1 LESDDKREFLF
12 HLQRFMCITTDYCF
26 QRKGQTRLYIPKEN
40 LSEHAL
46 NDKDLEQRLENI
58 MNSWNQQIANEM
70 SSENKEH
77 LADNYIGIDKE
88 IKFWDKRRNN
98 LASLSSQLENKEL
111 LKI

>member
-1 LESDDKREFLF
+1 
-12 HLQRFMCITTDYCF
+12 M
-26 QRKGQTRLYIPKEN
+26 
-40 LSEHAL
+40 

-77 LADNYIGIDKE
+77 LADNFIGIDKE

-98 LASLSSQLENKEL
+98 LASLSGQLENKEL
-111 LKI
+111 VKI

>member
-1 LESDDKREFLF
+1 
-12 HLQRFMCITTDYCF
+12 
-26 QRKGQTRLYIPKEN
+26 
-40 LSEHAL
+40 
-46 NDKDLEQRLENI
+46 